1 MDRLIELLKKA
12 QDGKTQAQFASA
24 LGVTQSMVSKVY
36 AGNRRP
42 GKGVITGLCRLLPEH
57 SLEILSLFFAREDDS
72 QHVDMTESV
81 RDRQM
86 VTEGKPA

>member
-12 QDGKTQAQFASA
+12 QDGKTQAEFAA
-24 LGVTQSMVSKVY
+24 TLGVTQSMVSKLY

-57 SLEILSLFFAREDDS
+57 SVEILSLFFAPEDDPK
-72 QHVDMTESV
+72 HVDMTPSV
-81 RDRQM
+81 HDRQM
-86 VTEGKPA
+86 AAGGKPA